1 MGKIFC
7 LMGKSATGKDSIFR
21 IISNNMHKLKK
32 IVPYTTRP
40 VREGETE
47 GVEYH
52 FVTNNE
58 FNQMLLNKQVIESR
72 TYHTVHGI
80 WIYFT
85 SSVNIDL
92 EHHDYIT
99 INTLEGYNDLRKYY
113 GSDVII
119 PIYIQVMDDG
129 ARLQRALDRKK
140 KQDNPKYSELCRRF
154 LADQEDFNEEKLNS
168 FEIRKRFDNDD
179 LMTCVLEVENEI
191 LEKIGKEKQYH
202 I

>member
-21 IISNNMHKLKK
+21 IISNNMPNLKK

-99 INTLEGYNDLRKYY
+99 INTLEGYNGLRKYY

-129 ARLQRALDRKK
+129 ARLQRALDREK

-154 LADQEDFNEEKLNS
+154 LADQEDFSEEKLNS

-179 LMTCVLEVENEI
+179 LMACVLEVENEI

>member
-21 IISNNMHKLKK
+21 FISNNMPNLKK

-129 ARLQRALDRKK
+129 ARLQRALDREK

-154 LADQEDFNEEKLNS
+154 LADQEDFSEEKLNS

>member
-21 IISNNMHKLKK
+21 IISNNMPNLKK

-129 ARLQRALDRKK
+129 ARLQRALDREK

-179 LMTCVLEVENEI
+179 LITCVLEVENEI

>member
-21 IISNNMHKLKK
+21 IISNNMPNLKK

-129 ARLQRALDRKK
+129 ARLQRALDREK